1 MIVENRK
8 APKVDEL
15 DDLSAGIEGL
25 PMAKAFRQHQKEKS
39 GIEGLQIVKGFQQH
53 KRNRRLEERK
63 QMPGYPRIEIT
74 EQNVDRIKDVAGLPL
89 SLGDSVQFFRHGN
102 TSVRDRKC
110 GVVVGFCGAYAD
122 VKWNEDY
129 GIPSI
134 IPAND
139 LYVVHENYSRKQSE
153 PRAISRQNKTD
164 NRSHRQS
171 RRRKQ
176 NKPLIPR
183 FCCSAEH
190 HVVGVKAGEFEAR
203 VCPSAKVSNTS
214 IGAELGHVKVG
225 ATTLRSGL
233 KFGGDDKEVHLG
245 VFSFDHDRI
254 GKDIEKVGDEI
265 AKPFKKFFS
274 LFW

>member
-1 MIVENRK
+1 MIENRK
-8 APKVDEL
+8 APKFDKV
-15 DDLSAGIEGL
+15 DDLTAGIEGI

-39 GIEGLQIVKGFQQH
+39 GIEGLNIVKGFQQH
-53 KRNRRLEERK
+53 KKKRRPEERK
-63 QMPGYPRIEIT
+63 RISGYPRIEISK
-74 EQNVDRIKDVAGLPL
+74 QNVDRIKDIAGLPL

-122 VKWNEDY
+122 VEWNEDY

-134 IPAND
+134 IPAKD
-139 LYVVHENYSRKQSE
+139 LYVVHENYSRRKQSE
-153 PRAISRQNKTD
+153 PIAMNRRNQTD
-164 NRSHRQS
+164 NRSHRQR
-171 RRRKQ
+171 RRRKK
-176 NKPLIPR
+176 NKPTG

-190 HVVGVKAGEFEAR
+190 HVVGVKVGGVEAR
-203 VCPSAKVSNTS
+203 VRPSAKITDST
-214 IGAELGHVKVG
+214 IGAELGHVKIG
-225 ATTLRSGL
+225 ATTVRSGL

-274 LFW
+274 LF